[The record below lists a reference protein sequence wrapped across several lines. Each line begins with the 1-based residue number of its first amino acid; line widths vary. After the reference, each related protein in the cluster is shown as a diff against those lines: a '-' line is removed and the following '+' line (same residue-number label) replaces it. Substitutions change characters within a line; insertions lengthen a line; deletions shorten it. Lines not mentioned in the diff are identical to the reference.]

1 MPSPDAHDVRSLHG
15 VSWLNRAM
23 PVVHHFAHG
32 PTNPIAAYALAF
44 LGALLGLSCTARAR
58 TATTRIRRARWLGTA
73 SFSIGGGIWLMH
85 FTAMLGFDIPDSP
98 VRYEPRTTIAS
109 ALMAVAMGGLRL
121 ALVRTPLPAGSEVL
135 SGGLLIA
142 TSAAGTAS
150 TRTG

>member
-109 ALMAVAMGGLRL
+109 AVMAGVIVRLRLVLVGSGRGAVLDGPLGGLVYGFR
-121 ALVRTPLPAGSEVL
+121 V
-135 SGGLLIA
+135 
-142 TSAAGTAS
+142 
-150 TRTG
+150 